1 MRGILAR
8 KDAKA
13 PCRLRATP
21 WTGDEMRSFQSN
33 EEYFEAVAA
42 LIGKL
47 ELGGHQQAADEL
59 RDGYRCLN
67 GLTDGWALFLES
79 VERVQASQAKRFS
92 REDQQALEV
101 IQAAAHKIVYRR

>member
-1 MRGILAR
+1 
-8 KDAKA
+8 
-13 PCRLRATP
+13 
-21 WTGDEMRSFQSN
+21 MRSFQSN

-47 ELGGHQQAADEL
+47 ELGGHQQAADDL
-59 RDGYRCLN
+59 RGGYRCLN

-101 IQAAAHKIVYRR
+101 IRAAAHKSVYRR